1 LNKFRILLAA
11 LALTIGC
18 YTLASAVAETGSL
31 DRPIF
36 PLDPAAIGA
45 PSSTVPGWLQALTPF
60 RSDLEANYA
69 LVAAL
74 QVIQSAGSTSPRAS
88 IETLRAQERG
98 RRVLSIAPDN
108 PELWLALALL
118 QARRDPHDPLLSD
131 ALKMTYFTAP
141 NDAGLMPVRLHAA
154 TAFDA
159 LDDPDVRDLVRG
171 DVRLMLTRMPA
182 LRTAVISAYRRASKL
197 GKAFLEEA
205 VQSIDPTFLME
216 LQG

>member
-1 LNKFRILLAA
+1 
-11 LALTIGC
+11 
-18 YTLASAVAETGSL
+18 
-31 DRPIF
+31 
-36 PLDPAAIGA
+36 
-45 PSSTVPGWLQALTPF
+45 
-60 RSDLEANYA
+60 
-69 LVAAL
+69 
-74 QVIQSAGSTSPRAS
+74 
-88 IETLRAQERG
+88 
-98 RRVLSIAPDN
+98 
-108 PELWLALALL
+108 
-118 QARRDPHDPLLSD
+118 
-131 ALKMTYFTAP
+131 
-141 NDAGLMPVRLHAA
+141 VRLHAA